1 VLHSLY
7 PVVHRE
13 AIADNLSRDACSIEH
28 VRLYAGKLKLLDL
41 DEWNENETY
50 DKEPLSCLHY
60 SIEWKVTLNNKLIS
74 KDTEPNLVLAPRF
87 Y

>member
-1 VLHSLY
+1 MG
-7 PVVHRE
+7 
-13 AIADNLSRDACSIEH
+13 H
-28 VRLYAGKLKLLDL
+28 VRLYAGKLELLDL

-50 DKEPLSCLHY
+50 DEEPLSCLHY